1 MCHEYFDNYQQTIQ
15 KNIMNTVDTITAV
28 CTGVG
33 GAISI
38 IRISGR
44 EALEIGNKVWNGSRE
59 LSLDDKRVMLLGKTV
74 SFDEELGDPAMA
86 VYMPGPNSYTGDD
99 VVEIHGHGGS
109 LSTKE
114 TLRLILNVGARL
126 ADPGEFTY
134 RAFVNGKMDLTQ
146 AEAVSDIIT
155 AHSDMALHLAER
167 QISGKL
173 GTTVSDLRETLYNIL
188 SDIESRMDFA
198 DVDLD
203 WTDNTEFKNQI
214 EEVLGKAKRLWD
226 SKNEGALL
234 RDGVRVVIAGKPNV
248 GKSSLL
254 NHILGFDRAIVTDVA
269 GTTRDTLEEFAT
281 IRHIPVKIID
291 TAGIREAD
299 DIIESMGIER
309 SKQSIKTAQLV
320 IWMIDASADDV
331 EAELIEMKA
340 HLSGNER
347 IITIW
352 NKIDQKS
359 VDTLPTIDLPNV
371 EVSVT
376 NDQGIETFLD
386 LFEETV
392 WGFKHTEEPEFA
404 VSERHAALLSDTLE
418 ALPHSVEL
426 LMSNDLELAAIHLRD
441 AIHALGS
448 ITGEDVDPDVLDNIF
463 SRFCLGK

>member
-1 MCHEYFDNYQQTIQ
+1 
-15 KNIMNTVDTITAV
+15 MNTVDTIAAI

-38 IRISGR
+38 IRISGSD
-44 EALEIGNKVWNGSRE
+44 ALKIGNSVWRGKKL
-59 LSLDDKRVMLLGKTV
+59 LSIETKRVMLLGKTI
-74 SFDEELGDPAMA
+74 SSNFELGDPAMA

-99 VVEIHGHGGS
+99 VVEIQGHGGT

-114 TLRLILNVGARL
+114 TLRAVLNAGARL

-146 AEAVSDIIT
+146 AEAVSDIIS

-173 GTTVSDLRETLYNIL
+173 GSTVSSMRNAIFNIL

-203 WTDNTEFKNQI
+203 WTDNSEFKKQI
-214 EEVLGKAKRLWD
+214 EDVISQAQKLWD
-226 SKNEGALL
+226 TKNEGALL

-281 IRHIPVKIID
+281 IRNIPVKIID

-299 DIIESMGIER
+299 NIIEGMGIER
-309 SKQSIKTAQLV
+309 SKESMKTAQLV
-320 IWMIDASADDV
+320 IWMIDASSDNV
-331 EAELIEMKA
+331 EDELTEMKE
-340 HLSGNER
+340 HISENEK
-347 IITIW
+347 IIAIW
-352 NKIDQKS
+352 NKIDKKT
-359 VDTLPTIDLPNV
+359 VENLPETGVPTV
-371 EVSVT
+371 EISVT
-376 NDQGIETFLD
+376 EDIGIETFLD

-392 WGFKHTEEPEFA
+392 WGFKHIEEPEFA
-404 VSERHAALLSDTLE
+404 VSERHAALLSDTLD
-418 ALPHSVEL
+418 ALPHAVEL
-426 LMSNDLELAAIHLRD
+426 LMNNDLELAAIHLRD
-441 AIHALGS
+441 SIFALGS

>member
-1 MCHEYFDNYQQTIQ
+1 
-15 KNIMNTVDTITAV
+15 MNTIDTIAAI

-38 IRISGR
+38 IRISGSD
-44 EALEIGNKVWNGSRE
+44 ALEIGNKVWSGSRQ
-59 LSLDDKRVMLLGKTV
+59 LSLENKRMMLLGKTV
-74 SFDEELGDPAMA
+74 STAEDLGDPAMA

-99 VVEIHGHGGS
+99 VVEIQGHGGT

-114 TLRLILNVGARL
+114 TLRSVLNAGARL

-146 AEAVSDIIT
+146 AEAVSDIIS

-167 QISGKL
+167 QISGRL
-173 GTTVSDLRETLYNIL
+173 GSTVSDLREVLYNIL

-203 WTDNTEFKNQI
+203 WTDNTEFKVQI
-214 EEVLGKAKRLWD
+214 EDVLAKAKQLWD

-234 RDGVRVVIAGKPNV
+234 RDGIRVVIAGKPNV

-281 IRHIPVKIID
+281 IRNIPVKVID

-299 DIIESMGIER
+299 DIIEGMGIER
-309 SKQSIKTAQLV
+309 SKESMKTAQLV
-320 IWMIDASADDV
+320 VWMIDASADDV
-331 EAELIEMKA
+331 QAELDEMKS
-340 HLSGNER
+340 HIHSNDR

-352 NKIDQKS
+352 NKIDQQS
-359 VDTLPTIDLPNV
+359 VTTLPETELPNV
-371 EVSVT
+371 EISVT
-376 NDQGIETFLD
+376 QDKGVEAFLD

-404 VSERHAALLSDTLE
+404 VSERHAALLDNTLE
-418 ALPHSVEL
+418 ALPHAIEL
-426 LMSNDLELAAIHLRD
+426 LMNNDLELAAIHLRD
-441 AIHALGS
+441 AIAALGS

>member
-1 MCHEYFDNYQQTIQ
+1 
-15 KNIMNTVDTITAV
+15 MNTVDTIAAI

-38 IRISGR
+38 IRISGAD
-44 EALEIGNKVWNGSRE
+44 ALEIGNKVWKGSRE
-59 LSLDDKRVMLLGKTV
+59 LSLEDKRMMLLGRTV
-74 SFDEELGDPAMA
+74 STADSELGDPAMA

-99 VVEIHGHGGS
+99 VVEIQGHGGT

-114 TLRLILNVGARL
+114 TLRAILNAGARL

-173 GTTVSDLRETLYNIL
+173 GSTVSELREVLYNIL

-198 DVDLD
+198 EVDLD
-203 WTDNTEFKNQI
+203 WTDNSEFEEQI
-214 EEVLGKAKRLWD
+214 EVVLSKAQKLWE
-226 SKNEGALL
+226 SKNEGVLL
-234 RDGVRVVIAGKPNV
+234 RDGIRVVIAGKPNV

-254 NHILGFDRAIVTDVA
+254 NRILGFDRAIVTDIA

-281 IRHIPVKIID
+281 IRNIPVKVVD

-299 DIIESMGIER
+299 DIIEGMGIER
-309 SKQSIKTAQLV
+309 SKESMKTAQLV

-331 EAELIEMKA
+331 EAELAEMKE
-340 HLSGNER
+340 HVHDSDR

-352 NKIDQKS
+352 NKIDEQK
-359 VDTLPTIDLPNV
+359 VEGLPETGLPNV
-371 EVSVT
+371 QISVK
-376 NDQGIETFLD
+376 DDLGVETFLD

-404 VSERHAALLSDTLE
+404 VSERHAALLDQVLE
-418 ALPHSVEL
+418 SLPFAMNL
-426 LMSNDLELAAIHLRD
+426 LMENDLELAAIHLRE
-441 AIHALGS
+441 AIYALGS

>member
-1 MCHEYFDNYQQTIQ
+1 
-15 KNIMNTVDTITAV
+15 MNTIDTIAAI

-38 IRISGR
+38 IRISGSD
-44 EALEIGNKVWNGSRE
+44 ALGIGNKVWNGSRK
-59 LSLDDKRVMLLGKTV
+59 LSVENKRMMLLGKTI
-74 SFDEELGDPAMA
+74 STAEDLGDPAMA

-99 VVEIHGHGGS
+99 VVEIQGHGGT

-114 TLRLILNVGARL
+114 TLRSILNAGARL

-146 AEAVSDIIT
+146 AEAVSDIIS

-167 QISGKL
+167 QISGRL
-173 GTTVSDLRETLYNIL
+173 GSTVSDLREVLYNIL

-203 WTDNTEFKNQI
+203 WTDNTEFKIQI
-214 EEVLGKAKRLWD
+214 EAVLNKAKQLWD

-234 RDGVRVVIAGKPNV
+234 RDGIRVVIAGKPNV

-281 IRHIPVKIID
+281 IRNIPVKVID

-299 DIIESMGIER
+299 DIIEGMGIER
-309 SKQSIKTAQLV
+309 SKESMKTAQLV

-331 EAELIEMKA
+331 EAELAVMKE
-340 HLSGNER
+340 HITSSDR

-352 NKIDQKS
+352 NKIDQKT
-359 VDTLPTIDLPNV
+359 VTALPETGLPNV
-371 EVSVT
+371 EISVT
-376 NDQGIETFLD
+376 ENSGVEQFLD

-404 VSERHAALLSDTLE
+404 VSERHAALLDNTLE
-418 ALPHSVEL
+418 ALPHAIEL
-426 LMSNDLELAAIHLRD
+426 LMNNDLELAAIHLRD
-441 AIHALGS
+441 AIAALGS

>member
-1 MCHEYFDNYQQTIQ
+1 
-15 KNIMNTVDTITAV
+15 MNTIDTIAAI

-38 IRISGR
+38 IRISGSD
-44 EALEIGNKVWNGSRE
+44 ALKIGNKVWNGSRK
-59 LSLDDKRVMLLGKTV
+59 LSLENKRMMLLGKTV
-74 SFDEELGDPAMA
+74 STEQDLGDPAMA

-99 VVEIHGHGGS
+99 VVEIQGHGGT

-114 TLRLILNVGARL
+114 TLRSILNSGARL

-146 AEAVSDIIT
+146 AEAVSDIIS

-167 QISGKL
+167 QISGRL
-173 GTTVSDLRETLYNIL
+173 GSTVSDLREVLYNIL

-203 WTDNTEFKNQI
+203 WTDNTEFKIQI
-214 EEVLGKAKRLWD
+214 EAVLKTAKQLWD

-234 RDGVRVVIAGKPNV
+234 RDGIRVVIAGKPNV

-281 IRHIPVKIID
+281 IRNIPVKVID

-299 DIIESMGIER
+299 DIIEGMGIER
-309 SKQSIKTAQLV
+309 SKESMKTAQLV

-331 EAELIEMKA
+331 QAELDEMKS
-340 HLSGNER
+340 HIHTNDR

-359 VDTLPTIDLPNV
+359 VDALPATGLPNV
-371 EVSVT
+371 EISVT
-376 NDQGIETFLD
+376 ENRGIEQFLD

-404 VSERHAALLSDTLE
+404 VSERHAALLDNTLE
-418 ALPHSVEL
+418 ALPHAIEL
-426 LMSNDLELAAIHLRD
+426 LMNNDLELAAIHLRD
-441 AIHALGS
+441 AIAALGS